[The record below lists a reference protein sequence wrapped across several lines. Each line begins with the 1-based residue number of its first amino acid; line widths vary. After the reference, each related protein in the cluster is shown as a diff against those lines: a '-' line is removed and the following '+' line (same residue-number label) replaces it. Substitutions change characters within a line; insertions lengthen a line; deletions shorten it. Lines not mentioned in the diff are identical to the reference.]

1 MTARQV
7 TWLLVAGAA
16 VIGFAIWLSSLRH
29 LERATLAGDL
39 VLPGFARGVNTVT
52 EVSLRRG
59 DETHATLSRQ
69 ADQWL
74 VAERGW
80 PAERGMVRKL
90 LLELGALQV
99 VEEKTRLPA
108 NYAALGVEDVSSP
121 KAAGTRVAVVSPA
134 AKWALI
140 IGKPAGAKS
149 GYVRLADS
157 PQSLLASPALT
168 VSADPKSWLERAI
181 IDVAPERVREIE
193 EHPAQGAAFTVTRAN
208 AEQNDFSVTPIPKGR
223 ELSSP
228 GAANALAAALSSLT
242 LEDVGKAAAGSAAG
256 AARTIVRTFD
266 GLEVTLTGRK
276 DGTRSLVSL
285 AVQSGAAAGT
295 ADAQR
300 LSARLAGWEF
310 QVPDYKYAAI
320 FAPLD
325 ELLKPLP
332 EPAGKSAKTAA
343 KAKP

>member
-121 KAAGTRVAVVSPA
+121 KAAGTRIA
-134 AKWALI
+134 
-140 IGKPAGAKS
+140 
-149 GYVRLADS
+149 VRLAGCQVGLDHRQALQRQIRLRAVW
-157 PQSLLASPALT
+157 PIARRACSPARRSP
-168 VSADPKSWLERAI
+168 SAP
-181 IDVAPERVREIE
+181 
-193 EHPAQGAAFTVTRAN
+193 TR
-208 AEQNDFSVTPIPKGR
+208 R
-223 ELSSP
+223 
-228 GAANALAAALSSLT
+228 
-242 LEDVGKAAAGSAAG
+242 AGSSAPSSTLLPSAF
-256 AARTIVRTFD
+256 AKSRNTLRRARPSPSRAPTPSRT
-266 GLEVTLTGRK
+266 TSASHPSPR
-276 DGTRSLVSL
+276 
-285 AVQSGAAAGT
+285 
-295 ADAQR
+295 DA
-300 LSARLAGWEF
+300 S
-310 QVPDYKYAAI
+310 
-320 FAPLD
+320 
-325 ELLKPLP
+325 
-332 EPAGKSAKTAA
+332 
-343 KAKP
+343 